1 MDTLDISDLV
11 IFSMRFLRLL
21 LLLSLIPFFSGCGE
35 EEEILFTFTLQEE
48 FFLPAGLNAF
58 TQHVF
63 LQRGAI
69 SNYMNV
75 LEATSY
81 TDDDVAEVQPGR
93 AQMRGRQGNEFHG
106 HIDELIIRAVNPDD
120 LTDKIEIFYQD
131 RVRRD
136 ESGDLDLFGSTTEV
150 KEWMTRDEL
159 DLEIIFIFRTVTSQ
173 SQDLLFDLEFVAKG

>member
-1 MDTLDISDLV
+1 MKAI
-11 IFSMRFLRLL
+11 RLL
-21 LLLSLIPFFSGCGE
+21 LFLGLLPVLLSCGDE
-35 EEEILFTFTLQEE
+35 DEILFTFNVQEE

-63 LQRGAI
+63 LERNVI
-69 SNYMNV
+69 SNYGNI
-75 LEATSY
+75 LDATDYS
-81 TDDDVAEVQPGR
+81 DAEVVEVQPGR

-120 LTDKIEIFYQD
+120 LSDKIEIFYQD

-150 KEWMTRDEL
+150 KEWLSRDRL
-159 DLEIIFIFRTVTSQ
+159 DLEVIFIFRTVTTQ
-173 SQDLLFDLEFVAKG
+173 SQDLIFDLEFVAKGDG